1 MLKNKKRGKMKTKE
15 VNNYDMNSYVYK
27 LRRQVINLIY
37 EAKNFGVK
45 LPRIN
50 VRIGTATKGNE
61 NMLGLAQMQGA
72 KNIWITDKAYKS
84 TDYLRHVVFHEIGHT
99 VFKLDHNEK
108 CPLMSHKLSKPC
120 SKEEALKILKA
131 YAN

>member
-1 MLKNKKRGKMKTKE
+1 MKTKE
-15 VNNYDMNSYVYK
+15 VNNYKMSEGVYK
-27 LRRQVINLIY
+27 LRREVINLIY
-37 EAKNFGVK
+37 EAKNFGIN

-61 NMLGLAQMQGA
+61 NLLGLAQMQGA

-84 TDYLRHVVFHEIGHT
+84 TDYLRHVVFHEIGHA
-99 VFKLDHNEK
+99 VFKLEHKDN
-108 CPLMSHKLSKPC
+108 CPLMRAKLNKPC
-120 SKEEALKILKA
+120 TKEEALKILKK

>member
-1 MLKNKKRGKMKTKE
+1 MKTKE
-15 VNNYDMNSYVYK
+15 VNNYKMSEGVYK
-27 LRRQVINLIY
+27 LRREVINLIY
-37 EAKNFGVK
+37 EAKNFGIN

-61 NMLGLAQMQGA
+61 NLLGLAQMQGA

-84 TDYLRHVVFHEIGHT
+84 TDYLRHVVFHEIGHA
-99 VFKLDHNEK
+99 VFKLEHKDT
-108 CPLMSHKLSKPC
+108 CPLMRAKLNKPC
-120 SKEEALKILKA
+120 TKEEALKILKR